1 MRCDE
6 ADALIDA
13 YVEDSLGAAERAVI
27 ASHVDGCARCRAAV
41 DASRRLSS
49 ALAAL
54 PTTAPSAAADAR
66 TRAAIEEEIAWA
78 RWRAR
83 SRRAVLALA
92 AAAAVAMAAFGALV
106 AAPAAAS
113 IDDSASALLR
123 VAETWLRVHAV
134 PTLYEARWTL
144 VGGFLL
150 FVVVASL
157 DRMYSRDEA
166 AARTAR

>member
-13 YVEDSLGAAERAVI
+13 FVEDSLGAAERALFM
-27 ASHVDGCARCRAAV
+27 SHVDGCARCRAAV
-41 DASRRLSS
+41 DASRRLSA

-54 PTTAPSAAADAR
+54 PVAAPSAAADAR
-66 TRAAIEEEIAWA
+66 TRAVVEEEIAWA

-83 SRRAVLALA
+83 SRRALIALA
-92 AAAAVAMAAFGALV
+92 ATAAVALAAFGAFV
-106 AAPAAAS
+106 ATPAAAS
-113 IDDSASALLR
+113 IDESAATLLR
-123 VAETWLRVHAV
+123 VGETWMRVHAV

-144 VGGFLL
+144 AAGFLL
-150 FVVVASL
+150 FVVIAAL

-166 AARTAR
+166 ASRLAR